1 MNVLWALLCET
12 VIIDQQTNRV
22 SIIGVIDEI
31 NVPAPPPEGPSE
43 TGESPI
49 TAANMRLIA
58 LWSRSDHSVPESSQ
72 ARMRIVAPNGDEW
85 RSEEHEV
92 DLTDAPLA
100 RTIGHITGLPP
111 LARDGMHLFKLE
123 SQVSDATWT
132 EKFELP
138 LSVQVQLGQL
148 EES

>member
-12 VIIDQQTNRV
+12 VIIDQQTNRA

-31 NVPAPPPEGPSE
+31 NVPAPPPEEPSE

-58 LWSRSDHSVPESSQ
+58 LWSRSNHAVPESSQ
-72 ARMRIVAPNGDEW
+72 ARVRIVAPNGDEW
-85 RSEEHEV
+85 RSEEHRV

-100 RTIGHITGLPP
+100 RAIGHITGLPP
-111 LARDGMHLFKLE
+111 LARDGMHLLRLE
-123 SQVSDATWT
+123 SQMSDATWR
-132 EKFELP
+132 EEFELP
-138 LSVQVQLGQL
+138 MRVHVQLDQL
-148 EES
+148 DEP